1 MLSDIIYKFIP
12 ILIAIIMHEV
22 AHGYAA
28 YWLGDETAKRSGRLS
43 LNPVKHA
50 DPFGTFLLPVMLWI
64 ANAGFMF
71 GWAKPVPIDFQ
82 NLKYGRWGML
92 IVSAAGIIMNI
103 WLALVSALVL
113 MLVQLIPSPQVQMVI
128 SMFFLNLLVFNIILA
143 VFNALPIPPLD
154 GSKIL
159 FGWINKPWAVKYVNS
174 DRIGL
179 AAIVI
184 LIFVLP
190 EIGNA
195 LGVDLNL
202 FRSYMIKTTRFLSS
216 ILL

>member
-1 MLSDIIYKFIP
+1 M
-12 ILIAIIMHEV
+12 
-22 AHGYAA
+22 
-28 YWLGDETAKRSGRLS
+28 S

-50 DPFGTFLLPVMLWI
+50 DPFGTILLPLMLWI

-71 GWAKPVPIDFQ
+71 GWAKPVPVDFR
-82 NLKYGRWGML
+82 NLKYGRGGML

-103 WLALVSALVL
+103 WLALISALVL
-113 MLVQLIPSPQVQMVI
+113 MLVQVIPSPHIQMII

-174 DRIGL
+174 DKIGL

-195 LGVDLNL
+195 LGIDLNL

>member
-1 MLSDIIYKFIP
+1 MLSDVVYKFIP

-28 YWLGDETAKRSGRLS
+28 YWLGDDTAHRQGRLS

-50 DPFGTFLLPVMLWI
+50 DPFGTVLLPLLLWM

-71 GWAKPVPIDFQ
+71 GWAKPVPVDFR

-103 WLALVSALVL
+103 WLAIVAALVL
-113 MLVQLIPSPQVQMVI
+113 MLVQFIPSPHAQMMI
-128 SMFFLNLLVFNIILA
+128 SMFFLNLLVFNIVLA

-159 FGWINKPWAVKYVNS
+159 FGWINKPWAIKYINS

-195 LGVDLNL
+195 LGIDLNL
-202 FRSYMIKTTRFLSS
+202 FRNYMIKTTRYLSS

>member
-1 MLSDIIYKFIP
+1 MLSDVVYKFIP

-28 YWLGDETAKRSGRLS
+28 YWLGDNTAQQQGRLS
-43 LNPVKHA
+43 LNPFKHA
-50 DPFGTFLLPVMLWI
+50 DPFGTVLLPLMLWM

-71 GWAKPVPIDFQ
+71 GWAKPVPVNFS
-82 NLKYGRWGML
+82 NLKYQRWGML
-92 IVSAAGIIMNI
+92 LVSAAGIIMNI
-103 WLALVSALVL
+103 WLAIVSALVL
-113 MLVQLIPSPQVQMVI
+113 MLVQLIPSPHLQMII
-128 SMFFLNLLVFNIILA
+128 SMFFLNLLVFNIVLA

-159 FGWINKPWAVKYVNS
+159 FGWINKPWAVKYINS

-184 LIFVLP
+184 LIFILP

-195 LGVDLNL
+195 LGIDLNL
-202 FRSYMIKTTRFLSS
+202 FRSYMIKTTRYLSS